1 MVARGTQLADPP
13 PALAASERERTSVD
27 KPFEK
32 AFAVADEKLVAAPD
46 VSRAPKLT
54 GVIAEYGSEAELHA
68 ACERVRDAGMTR
80 WDSFTPY
87 PVHGIEKSMGIKPTI
102 LPWLSLG
109 GGLTGAATGI
119 LMQWY
124 MNGSEELANA
134 VGIPTFLQGYNFLI
148 SGKPI
153 WSVPANIPV
162 AFELTIL
169 FSAFGAFFGMLLLN
183 RLPRWSNPR
192 LRSAGFR
199 RGTDDGFTIG
209 LDAADPKFDL
219 DAAAELLAPTRPSAV
234 REVWDVEPRRPPA
247 WIPTVAL
254 ILFALLLI
262 PPVLIAEHRNM
273 PWETPR
279 IHPVGD
285 MDWQAKFKPQER
297 NPFFADGRAMRPQV
311 EGTIARGQLDLDD
324 ALWRGTMTPA
334 GPAVAGRTEGGP
346 AAPGGVKER
355 RIAAAALFAFAGY
368 RQDEP
373 AGAGDAPEPGANPS
387 AATGSQSTDAP
398 PVAPA
403 AGAQDDGVDY
413 TTDLPIEASLANV
426 RRGQLQFNIYCAPCH
441 GVGGFGNGLVHL
453 RADQLKQPTWLP
465 PSNLHEQ
472 VTRTRPNGFIY
483 DAITNGVRKMPAYGS
498 QIDLEDRWNVVLY
511 VRALQKSQHEALE
524 AIPAA
529 DRDRVLTEKAEA
541 QRKAAEE
548 KAAEEAR
555 AAEAAAAESA
565 KKGPSV
571 PGIPSKSEGLDK
583 ANEPAVDPRPV
594 PRGKTEPAP
603 ESSSSAAP
611 SGSSE

>member
-1 MVARGTQLADPP
+1 MVARGTQLADPPP

-27 KPFEK
+27 KPFER

-46 VSRAPKLT
+46 ATRAPKLT

-68 ACERVRDAGMTR
+68 ACERVRDAGLTR

-109 GGLTGAATGI
+109 GGLTGCATGV

-124 MNGSEELANA
+124 LNGSEELANA

-153 WSVPANIPV
+153 WSIPANIPV

-234 REVWDVEPRRPPA
+234 REVWDVEPKRPPA

-273 PWETPR
+273 PWTTPR

-324 ALWRGTMTPA
+324 ALWRGTVTPA

-346 AAPGGVKER
+346 KAPGEAKER
-355 RIAAAALFAFAGY
+355 RLAEAALFAFASL
-368 RQDEP
+368 P
-373 AGAGDAPEPGANPS
+373 AGGADRGVPNRRRRTPRPSRPPRGAAGS
-387 AATGSQSTDAP
+387 
-398 PVAPA
+398 
-403 AGAQDDGVDY
+403 GAQDEGVDY

-453 RADQLKQPTWLP
+453 RADQLKQATWLP
-465 PSNLHEQ
+465 PSNLHMD
-472 VTRTRPNGFIY
+472 VTRNRPNGYIY

-498 QIDLEDRWNVVLY
+498 QIELEDRWNIVLY
-511 VRALQKSQHEALE
+511 VRALQKSQHAGM
-524 AIPAA
+524 ADVPAA
-529 DRDRVLTEKAEA
+529 ERDRVRREGKEAE
-541 QRKAAEE
+541 RKAAEE

-555 AAEAAAAESA
+555 AAEAAAAETA
-565 KKGPSV
+565 KKGPSA

-583 ANEPAVDPRPV
+583 ANEPAVDPQPV

-611 SGSSE
+611 SGSPE